1 MSVSLS
7 YGKLINFQVPESRL
21 EHIINLNESGA
32 TQLNFLERILDFFR
46 TDKKGDA
53 LKELYQLAT
62 SQSNENK
69 LEIFNRLKSFAEPA
83 YQDRFYRQ
91 VNDNEIVF
99 FIGEYSVA
107 TCDHL
112 HEMMK
117 LNENMRMLPMTRQEN
132 DLFHPM
138 LDFILEREQK
148 LGEQKPEELRAALIE
163 QFGKQILELYRPDE
177 HADADSVSLLNN
189 DVINEEERNAVM
201 CLKTDTFE
209 YGSQFSRIGY
219 KKDES
224 GVKFNMVHPSIT
236 YLLEDYSLRDLG
248 FEEFKAIKTAFF
260 SALNLD
266 YVRYTNNKSDIDNV
280 LAKLYH
286 AHGETLNISM
296 DGVSANRLF
305 VSQPPKDIG
314 LYHGGF
320 ESQPHI
326 SDFIIR

>member
-138 LDFILEREQK
+138 LDFILEKEKK
-148 LGEQKPEELRAALIE
+148 LSEQKPEELRAALIE
-163 QFGKQILELYRPDE
+163 QFGKQISELYRPDE

-260 SALNLD
+260 SA
-266 YVRYTNNKSDIDNV
+266 
-280 LAKLYH
+280 
-286 AHGETLNISM
+286 
-296 DGVSANRLF
+296 
-305 VSQPPKDIG
+305 
-314 LYHGGF
+314 
-320 ESQPHI
+320 
-326 SDFIIR
+326 